1 MAHAGGR
8 AAIATQWQHFA
19 DAGYVT
25 GIEPGNCRPPRPRL
39 EPQARPLEYLQPGA
53 TREFH
58 LEIAV
63 LDGAE
68 EITSRR
74 VTGTRLLISSYFLGR
89 AVAAM

>member
-1 MAHAGGR
+1 MPAAELPSPPSGSTSPTPATSPASSRATAGPLGR
-8 AAIATQWQHFA
+8 
-19 DAGYVT
+19 
-25 GIEPGNCRPPRPRL
+25 RL